1 MRCPAMRIKMERP
14 VFASAPMPKKA
25 ASKAAA
31 TGIETG
37 KEAESEEV
45 KISMIRPS
53 VKGTDRET
61 AEDTASY

>member
-1 MRCPAMRIKMERP
+1 
-14 VFASAPMPKKA
+14 MPKKA
-25 ASKAAA
+25 ASNAAA